1 MVEIFYVIIE
11 EIHITVIMEDLA
23 DWNVDLT
30 YVRIVNKENSYI
42 LIFKSKVKVKKK

>member
-23 DWNVDLT
+23 D
-30 YVRIVNKENSYI
+30 
-42 LIFKSKVKVKKK
+42 